1 MFCHRDAVDPWYAA
15 RDGALG
21 GRNKNRWAAA
31 RVPVVEVFNGTEL
44 SAAMGKEN
52 VVHVVVA
59 PGRFAQQIIRYGDI
73 LACLPP
79 RDVPNVNADLM

>member
-1 MFCHRDAVDPWYAA
+1 MDPWYRRETVLSA
-15 RDGALG
+15 G
-21 GRNKNRWAAA
+21 GTSRWAAA

-52 VVHVVVA
+52 VVHVAVA

-73 LACLPP
+73 LSCLPS
-79 RDVPNVNADLM
+79 RDVPNVDADVSVAV